1 MATCHAAYNIYSAT
15 DTKSY
20 FIKQRHENS
29 RLLEHLFLY
38 VSPLRATHMIYA
50 IRILDFHVQLYNAV
64 QSNWAFQWVSI
75 EHQPL
80 PVNRV
85 SHVIQEHPHRVCTVA
100 PHPSVTRGRRHRS
113 SASTSHSWSFQQY
126 LNKICK
132 HMHTETYSYIT
143 ERGFEVKLP
152 TIIWFVAPAGPKVG
166 SLKRQVRSHPARWEI
181 KNCTPLWREAHF
193 EVKMCK
199 THQVRSTSGSRD
211 VEKVHA
217 VLARSTFPSQNVQ
230 KTPQCRTAQHSRTTF
245 GSWHVEKVHAVVARS
260 TFPSQNVKNTAC
272 SDHFWTFRCC
282 FAWQAQGVLHLAKIK
297 QIVKVL

>member
-1 MATCHAAYNIYSAT
+1 
-15 DTKSY
+15 
-20 FIKQRHENS
+20 
-29 RLLEHLFLY
+29 
-38 VSPLRATHMIYA
+38 MIYV

-64 QSNWAFQWVSI
+64 QSNCAFQWVSI

-126 LNKICK
+126 LIKICK

-152 TIIWFVAPAGPKVG
+152 TIWFVAPTGPKVG

-199 THQVRSTSGSRD
+199 THQVPSTSGSRD

-217 VLARSTFPSQNVQ
+217 VLARRPFPSQNVQ
-230 KTPQCRTAQHSRTTF
+230 KTPVSDRAAF
-245 GSWHVEKVHAVVARS
+245 
-260 TFPSQNVKNTAC
+260 
-272 SDHFWTFRCC
+272 SDHFWKLTCRKSARRCGAKHISKSKCKKHRMFRPLLDVQMLFCVAGAMC
-282 FAWQAQGVLHLAKIK
+282 SAPCQN
-297 QIVKVL
+297 

>member
-29 RLLEHLFLY
+29 RQLEHLFLY

-50 IRILDFHVQLYNAV
+50 IRILDFHVQLYSAV

-152 TIIWFVAPAGPKVG
+152 TICFVAPAGPKVG
-166 SLKRQVRSHPARWEI
+166 SLKRQVRSHPAKWEI

-199 THQVRSTSGSRD
+199 THQVRST
-211 VEKVHA
+211 
-217 VLARSTFPSQNVQ
+217 
-230 KTPQCRTAQHSRTTF
+230 F
-245 GSWHVEKVHAVVARS
+245 GSWDVEKVHAVVART
-260 TFPSQNVKNTAC
+260 TFGSQKWKRLRV
-272 SDHFWTFRCC
+272 SGHFWAFGCR
-282 FAWQAQGVLHLAKIK
+282 FAWQAQGILHLAKSEQNVRI
-297 QIVKVL
+297 L